1 MPQLAPNHF
10 PQSALSE
17 DLRSQDLRVGLL
29 AADITLPMRITRAAS
44 KQAYYT
50 VRVLVDRDRTLDAYR
65 AYAYFRW
72 VDDRLD
78 QPLAT
83 RSERLPFVERQQTL
97 VDNGYRGQWPTDLA
111 AEEEMLAALIQGDG
125 EADSGLQSYI
135 RNMMAVMAF
144 DANRRGRQITEREL
158 SEYARR
164 LGTAVTDALHYFI
177 GHACPPPPSEARY
190 LPAIAAHITHMLRDT
205 LEDVAAG
212 YYNAPRE
219 LLESSGIAPCDVESA
234 PYREWVKSRVRLARS
249 YFNAGAAYL
258 DQVKSLRCRL
268 AGYAYMA
275 RFTGILDAIERE
287 DYHLRPDYPEFKR
300 VGYGL
305 RMGGSVCARALL
317 RGNRGTQ

>member
-1 MPQLAPNHF
+1 MSQQFLAPNYSSKSNVSTNLR
-10 PQSALSE
+10 PQ
-17 DLRSQDLRVGLL
+17 DQRTRFL
-29 AADITLPMRITRAAS
+29 ASDSTLPMRITRDAS

-72 VDDRLD
+72 VDDHLD
-78 QPLAT
+78 QPLST

-97 VDNGYRGQWPTDLA
+97 VDNGYRGHWPTDLT
-111 AEEEMLAALIQGDG
+111 AEEWMLAALIQGD
-125 EADSGLQSYI
+125 EEDASGLQSYI

-144 DANRRGRQITEREL
+144 DANRRGRLITEREL
-158 SEYARR
+158 SDYARR

-205 LEDVAAG
+205 FEDVQAG
-212 YYNAPRE
+212 YFNAPRE
-219 LLESSGIAPCDVESA
+219 LLESSGIDPHDVESA

-249 YFNAGAAYL
+249 YFAAGAAYL
-258 DQVKSLRCRL
+258 DRVKSLRCRL

-287 DYHLRPDYPEFKR
+287 DYHLRPAYPEFKR

-317 RGNRGTQ
+317 RGNQ